1 MMKKQHSWTKKTLG
15 ALGFV
20 MTVAG
25 CAGQGKSTVNKSPTE
40 AMDYKKL
47 AEFCDVS
54 KNPKNKD
61 DKQCD
66 KASLE
71 KAKTE
76 YCKIEENKKTDLC
89 MVKKPDGPVPTPT
102 VSPTPG
108 PQGGDTAEAIATAE
122 KLIGQCKIDPKPE
135 GCNKEALDNAKS
147 ALSSC
152 ATDKPHAVC
161 AQLDAELEKY
171 KKDNENDLK
180 TATELVKKCSADM
193 TAEGCSAEV
202 LQKAKDALPSCST
215 TSKHAVCAQL
225 DEVIA
230 KYSKVVEDDPAK
242 VKAAEDLVA
251 KCQGN
256 VSDKACTKAALDA
269 AKKAVA
275 SCSTQKP
282 HEVCGK
288 IDQVLSALVK
298 WSFSA

>member
-1 MMKKQHSWTKKTLG
+1 M
-15 ALGFV
+15 

-25 CAGQGKSTVNKSPTE
+25 CAGQGKSTINKSPTD

-108 PQGGDTAEAIATAE
+108 PQAGDTAEAIATAE

-161 AQLDAELEKY
+161 AQLDAELEKMASRW
-171 KKDNENDLK
+171 NSLTRELNGE
-180 TATELVKKCSADM
+180 ATRRY
-193 TAEGCSAEV
+193 
-202 LQKAKDALPSCST
+202 Q
-215 TSKHAVCAQL
+215 
-225 DEVIA
+225 
-230 KYSKVVEDDPAK
+230 
-242 VKAAEDLVA
+242 
-251 KCQGN
+251 
-256 VSDKACTKAALDA
+256 A
-269 AKKAVA
+269 AKELAKR
-275 SCSTQKP
+275 
-282 HEVCGK
+282 G
-288 IDQVLSALVK
+288 L
-298 WSFSA
+298 